1 MDKKRRNK
9 ISFVTTL
16 FGLIANALL
25 CAGKF
30 AVGLLCGNI
39 AVTADAVNNL
49 SDAGNNV
56 VTLIAIKVA
65 GKPADKEHPFGHE
78 RVEYISALV
87 VAFIILFLGV
97 ELAVSSV
104 EKIILNFKEPY
115 LPEFDAWLVYVL
127 SFSVV
132 VKVVMFFVYRTNGKK
147 AQSPVLKAMALDSI
161 MDVAATAAVLAAIL
175 IGRLASVNL
184 DGYMGL
190 AVSVLI
196 FVGGIKIA
204 KDTVSGLIGVAP
216 DKKLIAELE
225 AEIAAYD
232 GVLGVHDLLVHSYGP
247 YNTFVTV
254 HAEVDAKADML
265 AAHERIDRIERDF
278 LEKRNIHLLVH
289 LDPTEKDN
297 PEIEAVLPSIKEVLS
312 SVADGLNFHDVRL
325 VRQGGAGKIFFD
337 MVAPFELE
345 KSDEELKNLAESRL
359 FEKTGM
365 SFSVTVDRERL
376 QKEKRFEQS
385 RRNFY
390 PKRKRNFKRRLF
402 RPKPRRS
409 PALEGRDSRAHNKKV
424 WYRQPLR
431 PERRVSDNHFE
442 AHLFQDLHRRNALDL
457 AEKIQ

>member
-78 RVEYISALV
+78 RVEYVSALV

-204 KDTVSGLIGVAP
+204 KDTVSGL
-216 DKKLIAELE
+216 
-225 AEIAAYD
+225 
-232 GVLGVHDLLVHSYGP
+232 
-247 YNTFVTV
+247 
-254 HAEVDAKADML
+254 
-265 AAHERIDRIERDF
+265 R
-278 LEKRNIHLLVH
+278 
-289 LDPTEKDN
+289 PTKSS
-297 PEIEAVLPSIKEVLS
+297 LPSWKP
-312 SVADGLNFHDVRL
+312 
-325 VRQGGAGKIFFD
+325 K
-337 MVAPFELE
+337 
-345 KSDEELKNLAESRL
+345 SRL
-359 FEKTGM
+359 TTAYSASTTFWCTATDLTIH
-365 SFSVTVDRERL
+365 SSLCTPRWT
-376 QKEKRFEQS
+376 QK
-385 RRNFY
+385 
-390 PKRKRNFKRRLF
+390 PICL
-402 RPKPRRS
+402 PRTS
-409 PALEGRDSRAHNKKV
+409 G
-424 WYRQPLR
+424 
-431 PERRVSDNHFE
+431 
-442 AHLFQDLHRRNALDL
+442 
-457 AEKIQ
+457 

>member
-1 MDKKRRNK
+1 
-9 ISFVTTL
+9 
-16 FGLIANALL
+16 
-25 CAGKF
+25 
-30 AVGLLCGNI
+30 
-39 AVTADAVNNL
+39 
-49 SDAGNNV
+49 
-56 VTLIAIKVA
+56 
-65 GKPADKEHPFGHE
+65 
-78 RVEYISALV
+78 
-87 VAFIILFLGV
+87 
-97 ELAVSSV
+97 
-104 EKIILNFKEPY
+104 
-115 LPEFDAWLVYVL
+115 
-127 SFSVV
+127 
-132 VKVVMFFVYRTNGKK
+132 
-147 AQSPVLKAMALDSI
+147 

-325 VRQGGAGKIFFD
+325 VRQGGAGKYFSIW
-337 MVAPFELE
+337 LRLSSW
-345 KSDEELKNLAESRL
+345 KSRMKSLKIL
-359 FEKTGM
+359 
-365 SFSVTVDRERL
+365 
-376 QKEKRFEQS
+376 
-385 RRNFY
+385 
-390 PKRKRNFKRRLF
+390 PKAAFL
-402 RPKPRRS
+402 
-409 PALEGRDSRAHNKKV
+409 KK
-424 WYRQPLR
+424 Q
-431 PERRVSDNHFE
+431 
-442 AHLFQDLHRRNALDL
+442 A
-457 AEKIQ
+457 

>member
-1 MDKKRRNK
+1 MVCNIINLNMDKKRRNK

-325 VRQGGAGKIFFD
+325 VRQGGAEKIFFD

-365 SFSVTVDRERL
+365 SFSVTVDRE
-376 QKEKRFEQS
+376 
-385 RRNFY
+385 
-390 PKRKRNFKRRLF
+390 
-402 RPKPRRS
+402 
-409 PALEGRDSRAHNKKV
+409 
-424 WYRQPLR
+424 
-431 PERRVSDNHFE
+431 
-442 AHLFQDLHRRNALDL
+442 
-457 AEKIQ
+457 

>member
-1 MDKKRRNK
+1 MVCNIINLNMDKKRRNK

-78 RVEYISALV
+78 RVEYVSALV

-97 ELAVSSV
+97 ELAASSV

-147 AQSPVLKAMALDSI
+147 AQSPVLEAMALDSI

-325 VRQGGAGKIFFD
+325 VRQGGAEKIFFD

-365 SFSVTVDRERL
+365 SFSVTVDRE
-376 QKEKRFEQS
+376 
-385 RRNFY
+385 
-390 PKRKRNFKRRLF
+390 
-402 RPKPRRS
+402 
-409 PALEGRDSRAHNKKV
+409 
-424 WYRQPLR
+424 
-431 PERRVSDNHFE
+431 
-442 AHLFQDLHRRNALDL
+442 
-457 AEKIQ
+457 

>member
-1 MDKKRRNK
+1 MANFRFRLKRLRFEMVCNIINLNMDKKRRNK

-365 SFSVTVDRERL
+365 SFSVTVDRE
-376 QKEKRFEQS
+376 
-385 RRNFY
+385 
-390 PKRKRNFKRRLF
+390 
-402 RPKPRRS
+402 
-409 PALEGRDSRAHNKKV
+409 
-424 WYRQPLR
+424 
-431 PERRVSDNHFE
+431 
-442 AHLFQDLHRRNALDL
+442 
-457 AEKIQ
+457 

>member
-1 MDKKRRNK
+1 MVCNIINLNMDKKRRNK

-78 RVEYISALV
+78 RVEYVSALV

-147 AQSPVLKAMALDSI
+147 AQSPVLGAMALDSI

-232 GVLGVHDLLVHSYGP
+232 GVLGVHDLLVRSYGP

-325 VRQGGAGKIFFD
+325 VRQGGAEKIFFD

-365 SFSVTVDRERL
+365 SFSVTVDRE
-376 QKEKRFEQS
+376 
-385 RRNFY
+385 
-390 PKRKRNFKRRLF
+390 
-402 RPKPRRS
+402 
-409 PALEGRDSRAHNKKV
+409 
-424 WYRQPLR
+424 
-431 PERRVSDNHFE
+431 
-442 AHLFQDLHRRNALDL
+442 
-457 AEKIQ
+457 

>member
-1 MDKKRRNK
+1 MVCNIINLNMDKKRRNK

-147 AQSPVLKAMALDSI
+147 AQSPVLEAMALDSI

-365 SFSVTVDRERL
+365 SFSVTVDRE
-376 QKEKRFEQS
+376 
-385 RRNFY
+385 
-390 PKRKRNFKRRLF
+390 
-402 RPKPRRS
+402 
-409 PALEGRDSRAHNKKV
+409 
-424 WYRQPLR
+424 
-431 PERRVSDNHFE
+431 
-442 AHLFQDLHRRNALDL
+442 
-457 AEKIQ
+457 

>member
-1 MDKKRRNK
+1 MVCNIINLNMDKKRRNK

-161 MDVAATAAVLAAIL
+161 MDGAATAAVRAAIL

-365 SFSVTVDRERL
+365 SFSVTVDRE
-376 QKEKRFEQS
+376 
-385 RRNFY
+385 
-390 PKRKRNFKRRLF
+390 
-402 RPKPRRS
+402 
-409 PALEGRDSRAHNKKV
+409 
-424 WYRQPLR
+424 
-431 PERRVSDNHFE
+431 
-442 AHLFQDLHRRNALDL
+442 
-457 AEKIQ
+457 

>member
-1 MDKKRRNK
+1 MANFRFRLKRLRFEMVCNIINLNMDKKRRNK

-78 RVEYISALV
+78 RVEYVSALV

-147 AQSPVLKAMALDSI
+147 AQSPVLEAMALDSI

-325 VRQGGAGKIFFD
+325 VRQGGAEKIFFD

-365 SFSVTVDRERL
+365 SFSVTVDRE
-376 QKEKRFEQS
+376 
-385 RRNFY
+385 
-390 PKRKRNFKRRLF
+390 
-402 RPKPRRS
+402 
-409 PALEGRDSRAHNKKV
+409 
-424 WYRQPLR
+424 
-431 PERRVSDNHFE
+431 
-442 AHLFQDLHRRNALDL
+442 
-457 AEKIQ
+457 

>member
-1 MDKKRRNK
+1 MVCNIINLNMDKKRRNK

-16 FGLIANALL
+16 FGLVANALL

-78 RVEYISALV
+78 RVEYVSALV

-97 ELAVSSV
+97 ELAASSV

-365 SFSVTVDRERL
+365 SFSVTVDRE
-376 QKEKRFEQS
+376 
-385 RRNFY
+385 
-390 PKRKRNFKRRLF
+390 
-402 RPKPRRS
+402 
-409 PALEGRDSRAHNKKV
+409 
-424 WYRQPLR
+424 
-431 PERRVSDNHFE
+431 
-442 AHLFQDLHRRNALDL
+442 
-457 AEKIQ
+457 